1 MPMLNG
7 LLDAWKHPSYSGHIT
22 TTHSVANAGIPYCTC
37 LGHNSLSD
45 CSLGT
50 HLPKSCFPKI
60 HSCHS
65 RHSDH
70 SLFQCKYNQFS
81 YSSHRVAPRCPWF
94 SFIGYPVF
102 LLIIILSGTTVTFTF
117 HQSSVKCLLSSYY
130 VPVYTFTDRN
140 TANKKCEVV
149 KRYKLLVIK

>member
-7 LLDAWKHPSYSGHIT
+7 LLDAWKHPGYSGHIT

-50 HLPKSCFPKI
+50 YLPKFCFPKI
-60 HSCHS
+60 HSCHG

-70 SLFQCKYNQFS
+70 SLFQCKYYEFS
-81 YSSHRVAPRCPWF
+81 SSSHRVAPRCPWF

-102 LLIIILSGTTVTFTF
+102 LLIIILCQAQWSPLHSTSQLSNVYWAAIMC
-117 HQSSVKCLLSSYY
+117 QSLLSLIETL
-130 VPVYTFTDRN
+130 P
-140 TANKKCEVV
+140 
-149 KRYKLLVIK
+149 IKNVRWSKDTNC

>member
-7 LLDAWKHPSYSGHIT
+7 LLDAWKHPSYSAYTT

-50 HLPKSCFPKI
+50 HLPKSCFLKSI
-60 HSCHS
+60 LATADTVITH
-65 RHSDH
+65 
-70 SLFQCKYNQFS
+70 
-81 YSSHRVAPRCPWF
+81 YSNVQSIFLILSHRVAPRCPWF

-130 VPVYTFTDRN
+130 ASLYSLIETLP
-140 TANKKCEVV
+140 
-149 KRYKLLVIK
+149 IKNVRWSKDTNC